1 MASVVMAKL
10 PTIPNVAPQRM
21 IPSKSSLGGAFAKGA
36 GAGAVAGS
44 SFGPLGALIGSAVSG
59 LFSLGSTALQNRYN
73 RKQVDKQWKRELQQ
87 WERENAYNDPSA
99 QMARLK
105 SAGLSPNLMYSD
117 ANGANTSASSPSAS
131 FQQSSDIEPAL
142 ISAYQSLAG
151 LKNQTDQTSSNIAL
165 QDSQRVLNNMS
176 AMTEGAKADNYIQDT
191 LNKIIQNRGFHLDNE
206 LKSRLQDYQVG
217 NAMWQNELLKMNM
230 LKLSYD
236 TDISKWEAKSRGYE
250 YQNILP
256 EQLKKWQADVKYLD
270 EQNRR
275 FLNGFGLLD
284 NQALYDILYGVG
296 KKKDIKHPQLRG
308 LGYQTLGKLKF
319 PNIGLGVTK
328 LFK

>member
-1 MASVVMAKL
+1 MPNVVTAKL
-10 PTIPNVAPQRM
+10 PTIPNLAPQKM
-21 IPSKSSLGGAFAKGA
+21 IASKSSLGGAFAKGA
-36 GAGAVAGS
+36 GTGAVVGS
-44 SFGPLGALIGSAVSG
+44 SFGPLGAVIGSALNG
-59 LFSLGSTALQNRYN
+59 LISLGATAAQNWYN

-105 SAGLSPNLMYSD
+105 AAGLSPNLMYAD

-131 FQQSSDIEPAL
+131 FQQSGDIEPGI

-165 QDSQRVLNNMS
+165 QDSQRILNNMS

-191 LNKIIQNRGFHLDNE
+191 LNKLVQNRGYELDNE
-206 LKSRLQDYQVG
+206 LKSRLQDYQVSSL
-217 NAMWQNELLKMNM
+217 MWQNELNKMNM

-236 TDISKWEAKSRGYE
+236 TDLSKWEAASRGYE
-250 YQNILP
+250 YENVLP
-256 EQLKKWQADVKYLD
+256 EQLKKWQEDVKYLH
-270 EQNRR
+270 EQNSR
-275 FLNGFGLLD
+275 FFSGLDLLD
-284 NQALYDILYGVG
+284 NQTAYDMRYGVG
-296 KKKDIKHPQLRG
+296 KNKDIKHPQLRSI
-308 LGYQTLGKLKF
+308 GYQTLGKLKF
-319 PNIGLGVTK
+319 PNVGLGVTK